1 MKDINNF
8 LKCVKI
14 CNRAEEKLGKD
25 FLDTRYGIR
34 SSRMMDLASADEV
47 FNLRL
52 DELLKADDENFFHD
66 VLGLWKESN
75 RETYPCTF
83 GLFVPRFAGERE

>member
-1 MKDINNF
+1 MKKEGFMKLVEVCD
-8 LKCVKI
+8 
-14 CNRAEEKLGKD
+14 RAEKILAKEWLNQ
-25 FLDTRYGIR
+25 TYGSR
-34 SSRMMDLASADEV
+34 MSRMMDLESADQK

-52 DELLKADDENFFHD
+52 DDLLNADDENFLHD
-66 VLGLWKESN
+66 VIGIWKNSN